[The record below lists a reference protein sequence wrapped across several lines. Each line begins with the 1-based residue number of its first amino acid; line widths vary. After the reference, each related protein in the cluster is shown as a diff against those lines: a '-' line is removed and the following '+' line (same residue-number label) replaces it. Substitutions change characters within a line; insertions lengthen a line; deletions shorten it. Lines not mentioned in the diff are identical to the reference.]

1 MKIEF
6 LPLFVQSA
14 VSVLNELGISEV
26 NPGEAGLA
34 GQPHNGSGIVVRVG
48 ITGQLAGH
56 VSYDLSTDTA
66 TAIAGVMLE
75 RKILQ
80 YDSTVQSAIT
90 ELGNMISGRAMG
102 SLGKEGYKVDITP
115 PVIVTDTNI
124 HMADKERPVCLGVP
138 LVTEHGEISLT
149 LSLRRVP

>member
-26 NPGEAGLA
+26 KPGEGGRA
-34 GQPHNGSGIVVRVG
+34 GQPRNGSGIVVRVG
-48 ITGQLAGH
+48 ITGQLAGY

-115 PVIVTDTNI
+115 PVIVTGAKI